1 MSYRIEQ
8 APTVAPAASS
18 PDSALL
24 GTTSVLPFRQI
35 VTFCPSTGGGGGGA
49 GGAGAGG
56 GGAGAAGGGGAVGGG

>member
-1 MSYRIEQ
+1 MSYRIEH

-18 PDSALL
+18 PARALL

-35 VTFCPSTGGGGGGA
+35 VTFTPSTGGGG

-56 GGAGAAGGGGAVGGG
+56 GGAGAGGGGEAGGGGG